1 MGYATQNSFHD
12 VRSDIRFP
20 TDFRAVLHWEE
31 NFASVEIADIANG
44 GIRFI
49 GRYLPAVGVAVRI
62 GAKGLDEKGRV
73 AWRTDHSCGVMLE
86 RQIDALGVVRA
97 NCFPPSRSGPDKL
110 PLDSIPDA
118 ALAET
123 LISIFWKNR
132 ARPIFEYR

>member
-1 MGYATQNSFHD
+1 MGYTTQSSFHD

-20 TDFRAVLHWEE
+20 TDFRAVLHWDG

-44 GIRFI
+44 GMRFI

-73 AWRTDHSCGVMLE
+73 TWRTDHSCGVMLDRE
-86 RQIDALGVVRA
+86 INALAVVRA
-97 NCFPPSRSGPDKL
+97 NCFPPSRSPDKL

-118 ALAET
+118 ALVET
-123 LISIFWKNR
+123 LISIFWKNG
-132 ARPIFEYR
+132 ARPIFESR